1 MIGFVFLRQCPDL
14 KKFNS
19 LTRAFNKD
27 KSWVKLDAAIFPSQ
41 KKKKKSANTVLRNR
55 FSLISFRCSDTT
67 RHIAFL

>member
-1 MIGFVFLRQCPDL
+1 MPRS

-41 KKKKKSANTVLRNR
+41 KKKDTNTNTMLRN
-55 FSLISFRCSDTT
+55 ISP
-67 RHIAFL
+67 